1 MAEPV
6 GNGDKIT
13 LDAEKRVMDVHIS
26 DEEMAARKEA
36 WIPRPF
42 KATSGAELLALASRV
57 RNHLTRA
64 ASWTSK
70 DFGYRHLSALAK
82 HAAAVVAADGSCCK
96 FVCWQTVRALV
107 ALQQPRRQQV
117 FDLASRGPFP

>member
-1 MAEPV
+1 MERRHVAA
-6 GNGDKIT
+6 
-13 LDAEKRVMDVHIS
+13 LCVH
-26 DEEMAARKEA
+26 
-36 WIPRPF
+36 
-42 KATSGAELLALASRV
+42 ASRV

-107 ALQQPRRQQV
+107 ALQQPRRQQGWGMQTCN
-117 FDLASRGPFP
+117 FERRPLCS